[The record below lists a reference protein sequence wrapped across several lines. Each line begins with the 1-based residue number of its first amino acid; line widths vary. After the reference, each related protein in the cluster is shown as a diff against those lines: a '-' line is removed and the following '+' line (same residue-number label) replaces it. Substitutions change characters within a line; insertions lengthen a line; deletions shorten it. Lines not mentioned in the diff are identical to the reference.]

1 MTAAMIFVLV
11 FVFIVVALTD
21 YYRWRNCKK
30 APLTETMRKLAFVV
44 RVSLNEEARAEFE
57 KVMHAASFKYAVKKY
72 LKR

>member
-30 APLTETMRKLAFVV
+30 APLTETMRALAIVV
-44 RVSLNEEARAEFE
+44 RFSLSKEARAEFTRA
-57 KVMHAASFKYAVKKY
+57 MNHLTFATAAKAY

>member
-11 FVFIVVALTD
+11 FVFVLAIDV
-21 YYRWRNCKK
+21 YRWYNCKK